1 MDHKRAL
8 EILEIDVDNCEKI
21 DLEMLKRQYHKLALR
36 NHPDKNGN
44 TLESNMKFQLINEA
58 YEFVKK
64 EVDYLNVDEPQ
75 DQNNYEYTD
84 YVNLFLHEIING
96 KYTDLFVKI
105 VKDIVT
111 SYKTT
116 LSTNLFE
123 GLDKEAALNV
133 YTFLSKYQGLF
144 HLSQETMNQVREI
157 VTNKFSNVNVYTVNP
172 SLNDLFENKV
182 YKLYV
187 TDQLY
192 LVPLWHNDLYFD
204 SRIEGEGEIIVLC
217 EPQLPQNVTI
227 DDENNIYTEVTI
239 FSSNIFNGDPNIKV
253 MLGNKIFEIPKSM
266 LFMKNEQIYR
276 IKKQG
281 ISKIKDDIYDVTDKG
296 DIIVKIRIIH
306 GGMPP

>member
-1 MDHKRAL
+1 
-8 EILEIDVDNCEKI
+8 
-21 DLEMLKRQYHKLALR
+21 
-36 NHPDKNGN
+36 
-44 TLESNMKFQLINEA
+44 MKFQLINEA
-58 YEFVKK
+58 YEFLKK
-64 EVDYLNVDEPQ
+64 EVDLDQEPETK
-75 DQNNYEYTD
+75 DTNNYEYTD
-84 YVNLFLHEIING
+84 FVTLFLHEIING

-116 LSTNLFE
+116 LSSHLFE
-123 GLDKEAALNV
+123 GLDKDAALNV

-157 VTNKFSNVNVYTVNP
+157 VTNKFNNVNVYTVNP
-172 SLNDLFENKV
+172 NLNDLFENKV

-204 SRIEGEGEIIVLC
+204 SRVDGEGEIIVLC
-217 EPQLPQNVTI
+217 EPELPTGVTI
-227 DDENNIYTEVTI
+227 DEENNIYIDVTI
-239 FSSNIFNGDPNIKV
+239 FANNVFNGDPNIQV
-253 MLGNKIFEIPKSM
+253 MVGNKLFEIPKSS

-281 ISKIKDDIYDVTDKG
+281 ISKIKDDIYDVTDKA
-296 DIIVKIRIIH
+296 DIIVNIRVTH
-306 GGMPP
+306 GSLR

>member
-8 EILEIDVDNCEKI
+8 EILEIDVDTCAKI

-64 EVDYLNVDEPQ
+64 EVDYLNVDPETKAT
-75 DQNNYEYTD
+75 NKYEYTD
-84 YVNLFLHEIING
+84 YVNLFLHEIVNS

-105 VKDIVT
+105 VKDIVI
-111 SYKTT
+111 SYKTK
-116 LSTNLFE
+116 LSSHLFE

-144 HLSQETMNQVREI
+144 HLSPETMNQVKEI

-187 TDQLY
+187 LGQLY

-204 SRIEGEGEIIVLC
+204 SRVEEDKEIIVLC
-217 EPQLPQNVTI
+217 EPQLPPNVTI
-227 DDENNIYTEVTI
+227 DEENNIYTELTLL
-239 FSSNIFNGDPNIKV
+239 SSNIFNGYPNIQLL
-253 MLGNKIFEIPKSM
+253 LGNKVFEIPKSS
-266 LFMKNEQIYR
+266 LFMKSEQIYR

-281 ISKIKDDIYDVTDKG
+281 ISKIKDDIYDVTDKA
-296 DIIVKIRIIH
+296 DIIVKVRVNH
-306 GGMPP
+306 GGTP

>member
-8 EILEIDVDNCEKI
+8 EILEIDI
-21 DLEMLKRQYHKLALR
+21 DSCSAIDLKRQYHRLALR

-58 YEFVKK
+58 YEFLKK
-64 EVDYLNVDEPQ
+64 EVDLDQEPETK
-75 DQNNYEYTD
+75 DTNNYEYTD
-84 YVNLFLHEIING
+84 FVTLFLHEIING

-116 LSTNLFE
+116 LSSHLFE
-123 GLDKEAALNV
+123 GLDKDAALNV

-157 VTNKFSNVNVYTVNP
+157 VTNKFNNVNVYTVNP
-172 SLNDLFENKV
+172 NLNDLFENKV

-204 SRIEGEGEIIVLC
+204 SRVEGEGEIIVLC
-217 EPQLPQNVTI
+217 EPELPVGVTI
-227 DDENNIYTEVTI
+227 DEENNIYIDVTI
-239 FSSNIFNGDPNIKV
+239 FANNVFNGDPNIQV
-253 MLGNKIFEIPKSM
+253 MVGNKLLEISKSS

-281 ISKIKDDIYDVTDKG
+281 ISKIKDDIYDVTDKA
-296 DIIVKIRIIH
+296 DIIVNIRVKH
-306 GGMPP
+306 DPLR

>member
-8 EILEIDVDNCEKI
+8 EILEIDIDNYANI
-21 DLEMLKRQYHKLALR
+21 DLEILKRRYHKLALR

-64 EVDYLNVDEPQ
+64 EVDYLNIDQEPEIK
-75 DQNNYEYTD
+75 DTNKYEYTY

-116 LSTNLFE
+116 LSSHLFE
-123 GLDKEAALNV
+123 GLDKDAALNV

-144 HLSQETMNQVREI
+144 HLSANTMNQVREI

-172 SLNDLFENKV
+172 SLNDLFENKI

-204 SRIEGEGEIIVLC
+204 SRVEGEGEMIVLC
-217 EPQLPQNVTI
+217 EPELPVGVKI
-227 DDENNIYTEVTI
+227 DEENNIHTELIICEKNV
-239 FSSNIFNGDPNIKV
+239 FNREPNIQI
-253 MLGNKIFEIPKSM
+253 MIGNKLFEIPKSS

-281 ISKIKDDIYDVTDKG
+281 ISKIKDDIYDVTDKA
-296 DIIVKIRIIH
+296 DIIVKIRVI
-306 GGMPP
+306 